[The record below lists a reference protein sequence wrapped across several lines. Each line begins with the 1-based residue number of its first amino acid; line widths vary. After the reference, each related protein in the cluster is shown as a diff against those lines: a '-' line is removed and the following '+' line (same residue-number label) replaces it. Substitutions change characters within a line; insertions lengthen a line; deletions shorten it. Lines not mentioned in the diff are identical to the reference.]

1 MAQVQATDTTMH
13 VAVAGDGS
21 PPAPSNYLMAAL
33 AADKRDGL
41 RLAVRA
47 RWAAIAIISVLIV
60 YITPGWEVLYYH
72 ALLAGFAA
80 IGWAQIRLG
89 RVGRSRP
96 ELLLMFCDL
105 ALLTF
110 TLIVPN
116 PFGDFD
122 WPVAMQYR
130 LNNFIYFF
138 VLLAGA
144 TLAYSW
150 RTVLA
155 VGVWT
160 GGLWIAAMIWV
171 LLQPATLPEVSAA
184 LETALA
190 GHPELLEILDP
201 NEVRVSGRIQEI
213 VVFLIVAGTLALA
226 GRRTNRLLLR
236 QAEVARERANLTRY
250 FPPNIV
256 DELADRDQ
264 PLGAVRNQDVAVMFA
279 DIVGFTK
286 LAEKMTPDQ
295 VVNTLRDF
303 HARMERAVFD
313 HGGTLDK
320 FLGDG
325 LMATFG
331 TPDPGPGDAGN
342 AVRCAYAMLAAVD
355 EWNRERRQRGVV
367 PIALSIG
374 VHYGTVVLG
383 DIGSARRLEF
393 AVLGDAVN
401 VASRL
406 ESLTRD
412 LGVRMAVSDQLAS
425 AVRNESATDAEALL
439 SRLAAGGSRM
449 LRGRGEPIAVWTR

>member
-1 MAQVQATDTTMH
+1 MAQVQAAD
-13 VAVAGDGS
+13 AAGKIAGEDS
-21 PPAPSNYLMAAL
+21 SQETNSVLMAAL
-33 AADKRDGL
+33 AADKREGL
-41 RLAVRA
+41 HLAVKA
-47 RWAAIAIISVLIV
+47 RWMAIAIISIFLV
-60 YITPGWEVLYYH
+60 YLNPTWTVLYH
-72 ALLAGFAA
+72 EALLAGFAA
-80 IGWAQIRLG
+80 IGWAQLRVG
-89 RVGRSRP
+89 RVGLSRR

-105 ALLTF
+105 ALMTF
-110 TLIVPN
+110 MLIVPN
-116 PFGDFD
+116 PFSDFD

-130 LNNFIYFF
+130 FDSFIYFF

-150 RTVLA
+150 RTVMA
-155 VGVWT
+155 VGTWT
-160 GGLWIAAMIWV
+160 SGLWIAAMIWA
-171 LLQPATLPEVSAA
+171 LLQPPALPEVSAA

-190 GHPELLEILDP
+190 GHPELLEFLDP

-213 VVFLIVAGTLALA
+213 LVFLIVAGILALA
-226 GRRTNRLLLR
+226 GRRTNRLLVR
-236 QAEVARERANLTRY
+236 QAEVARERANLARH

-256 DELADRDQ
+256 DQLADRDQ
-264 PLGAVRNQDVAVMFA
+264 PLGAVRDQNVAVMFA

-286 LAEKMTPDQ
+286 IAENMRPDQ
-295 VVNTLRDF
+295 VVGTLRDF
-303 HARMERAVFD
+303 HLRLERAVFD

-331 TPDPGPGDAGN
+331 TPDPGPDDAGN
-342 AVRCAYAMLAAVD
+342 AVRCGYAMLAAID
-355 EWNRERRQRGVV
+355 EWNHERRQRGLT
-367 PIALSIG
+367 PITLSIG
-374 VHYGTVVLG
+374 VHFGTVVLG

-406 ESLTRD
+406 ESLTRE
-412 LGVRMAVSDQLAS
+412 LGVRMAVSDQLAT

-449 LRGRGEPIAVWTR
+449 LRGRGEPISVWTL

>member
-1 MAQVQATDTTMH
+1 MAQVQAAD
-13 VAVAGDGS
+13 AAGKIASAGEDS
-21 PPAPSNYLMAAL
+21 SQATNDPLMAAL
-33 AADKRDGL
+33 AADKREGL
-41 RLAVRA
+41 HLAVRA
-47 RWAAIAIISVLIV
+47 RWFALAIISVMLV
-60 YITPGWEVLYYH
+60 YLNPSWEVLYYE

-80 IGWAQIRLG
+80 IGWAQLRIG

-110 TLIVPN
+110 ISIVPN
-116 PFGDFD
+116 PFGAFD

-130 LNNFIYFF
+130 FDNFIYFF

-150 RTVLA
+150 RTVFA
-155 VGVWT
+155 MGTWT
-160 GGLWIAAMIWV
+160 SVLWIAAMVWA
-171 LLQPATLPEVSAA
+171 LLQPPALPEVSAA
-184 LETALA
+184 LQTALA
-190 GHPELLEILDP
+190 GHPELLEFLDP
-201 NEVRVSGRIQEI
+201 DEVRVPGRIQEI
-213 VVFLIVAGTLALA
+213 LVFVIVAGTLALA

-236 QAEVARERANLTRY
+236 QAEVARERANLARH

-256 DELADRDQ
+256 DALADRDQ
-264 PLGAVRNQDVAVMFA
+264 PLGAVRDQNVAIMFA

-286 LAEKMTPDQ
+286 IAEKMRPDQ
-295 VVNTLRDF
+295 VVDTLREF
-303 HARMERAVFD
+303 HLRLERAVFD

-331 TPDPGPGDAGN
+331 TPDPGPDDAGN
-342 AVRCAYAMLAAVD
+342 AVRCGYAMLAAID
-355 EWNRERRQRGVV
+355 EWNGERRQRGAT
-367 PIALSIG
+367 PITLSIG
-374 VHYGTVVLG
+374 VHFGTVVLG

-406 ESLTRD
+406 ESLTRE
-412 LGVRMAVSDQLAS
+412 LGVRMAVSDQLAT

-439 SRLAAGGSRM
+439 SRLAANGSRM
-449 LRGRGEPIAVWTR
+449 LRGRDQPIAVWTL